1 MVPVVDQCGRL
12 RRRGKDLSR
21 RDTETRDF
29 GDVMARTRDD
39 RRGRRDREKDAS
51 TARGFA
57 ARARATVGDWRD
69 GFVRSLEHATER
81 QTVLQWLSLALVV
94 TSALM
99 LWKTLVLATQSE
111 SPVVVVLS
119 GSMEPGLRRGDLL
132 LLENRPRRTEIGEV
146 VVFNIRGRSVPI
158 VHRIIRAHDALKS
171 GGGER
176 LMLTKGDN
184 NYADDVGL
192 YAPGQRWLTERDVI
206 GRARIFLPHVGR
218 LTILMNDHPWFKV
231 ALISV
236 LGYFVVTGKD

>member
-39 RRGRRDREKDAS
+39 RRERRDGEKDAS

-57 ARARATVGDWRD
+57 ARARAMVGDWRD

-111 SPVVVVLS
+111 SPVGRAQRKHGAGIAERGFALARKQTEAD
-119 GSMEPGLRRGDLL
+119 GDRRG
-132 LLENRPRRTEIGEV
+132 
-146 VVFNIRGRSVPI
+146 
-158 VHRIIRAHDALKS
+158 
-171 GGGER
+171 GG
-176 LMLTKGDN
+176 
-184 NYADDVGL
+184 V
-192 YAPGQRWLTERDVI
+192 
-206 GRARIFLPHVGR
+206 
-218 LTILMNDHPWFKV
+218 
-231 ALISV
+231 
-236 LGYFVVTGKD
+236 

>member
-1 MVPVVDQCGRL
+1 MAAAA
-12 RRRGKDLSR
+12 
-21 RDTETRDF
+21 TRD
-29 GDVMARTRDD
+29 ARRARHDHA
-39 RRGRRDREKDAS
+39 KDAS
-51 TARGFA
+51 TTSGFV
-57 ARARATVGDWRD
+57 ARARATLDDWRG
-69 GFVRSLEHATER
+69 GFVRSLKQATER
-81 QTVLQWLSLALVV
+81 QAVLQWLSLALIV

-99 LWKTLVLATQSE
+99 LWKVLVLSTRSE

-132 LLENRPRRTEIGEV
+132 LLENRPRPTEIGEV

-158 VHRIIRAHDALKS
+158 VHRIIRAHDALKG

-192 YAPGQRWLTERDVI
+192 YAPGQRWLTEQDVI
-206 GRARIFLPHVGR
+206 GRARVFLPHVGR

-231 ALISV
+231 ALISI